1 MIELKSH
8 KRFCII
14 FANNR
19 YFFFFKDK
27 TPFNTNSTGSA
38 EVGADIEKKPRAHD
52 GVNMKPKK
60 VKMEKVETLKCFM
73 LDTTL
78 HGARFV
84 FAKSLPRRCLW
95 TLILVGSFAFCQYH
109 TYESWMQ
116 FLQRPFSVGITLKST
131 KESTLTFPAVTLCNV
146 NPQNV
151 QRALHLLDT
160 RNKEDAKQIIDDVT
174 KLLQFSKESVNED
187 ILERYPEFFDRDKIV
202 ARWTFNSHQIGE
214 MLLPN
219 IPPTYTSCS
228 FDGVLCGTE
237 NFSSFASSC
246 FGQCYTFNSG
256 QNGSQMLTARI
267 PGRNNGLKLRL
278 NIQRNGYIKYPK
290 NPFAGITL
298 FVHDQNNFPFMEE
311 YGFLVEPG
319 THTFIPIKMKKVS
332 EMFVFK
338 QYLSLLVCFN
348 VM

>member
-1 MIELKSH
+1 M
-8 KRFCII
+8 
-14 FANNR
+14 
-19 YFFFFKDK
+19 
-27 TPFNTNSTGSA
+27 PFNASFIGSA
-38 EVGADIEKKPRAHD
+38 EVDADTETNATAHD
-52 GVNMKPKK
+52 GVNMKLNK
-60 VKMEKVETLKCFM
+60 VKIKKVETLKCFM

-84 FAKSLPRRCLW
+84 FANSLPRRCLW

-109 TYESWMQ
+109 TYESWTQ
-116 FLQRPFSVGITLKST
+116 FIQRPFSVEITLKST

-151 QRALHLLDT
+151 QRALHLLAA
-160 RNKEDAKQIIDDVT
+160 RNKGDVKQIIDDVT
-174 KLLQFSKESVNED
+174 KLLQFSKESMSED
-187 ILERYPEFFDRDKIV
+187 IVKRYPELFERDKIV

-228 FDGVLCGTE
+228 FNGVLCGAE
-237 NFSSFASSC
+237 NFSSFASSS

-256 QNGSQMLTARI
+256 QNGSQLLTARM

-278 NIQRNGYIKYPK
+278 NIQRDGYIKYPK

-298 FVHDQNNFPFMEE
+298 LVHDQNNFPFMEE
-311 YGFLVEPG
+311 YGLFVEPG
-319 THTFIPIKMKKVS
+319 SHTFIAIKMKKVS
-332 EMFVFK
+332 TMFVLK
-338 QYLSLLVCFN
+338 QYLFLLDNLVLSTELI
-348 VM
+348 M

>member
-1 MIELKSH
+1 MKEGIFGSVKCETKPHSFVEAIFPISENCYWSKQLIELKSH

-19 YFFFFKDK
+19 YFFSLRIKRCLLTQ
-27 TPFNTNSTGSA
+27 TPLVVLKSVLISKRNQGTWWCQHETKESQNGKSGNT
-38 EVGADIEKKPRAHD
+38 EVLYARY
-52 GVNMKPKK
+52 
-60 VKMEKVETLKCFM
+60 
-73 LDTTL
+73 DTAWSPL
-78 HGARFV
+78 
-84 FAKSLPRRCLW
+84 AKSLPRRCLW

-151 QRALHLLDT
+151 QRALHLLDA

-174 KLLQFSKESVNED
+174 KLMHFSKEFVNED
-187 ILERYPEFFDRDKIV
+187 ILERYPELFDRDKIV

-237 NFSSFASSC
+237 NFSSFASSS
-246 FGQCYTFNSG
+246 FG
-256 QNGSQMLTARI
+256 
-267 PGRNNGLKLRL
+267 
-278 NIQRNGYIKYPK
+278 
-290 NPFAGITL
+290 
-298 FVHDQNNFPFMEE
+298 
-311 YGFLVEPG
+311 
-319 THTFIPIKMKKVS
+319 
-332 EMFVFK
+332 
-338 QYLSLLVCFN
+338 
-348 VM
+348 